1 MSGKIDEEMF
11 DKNIS
16 EVCWQWWQSGQS
28 VVSHLR
34 RQSIYLAFS
43 KYISPSQ
50 NIPQLLKS
58 ETVTKTYI
66 LNRIVIL
73 RHNFHPQSWLFKT
86 QNIRGSGCQMNF
98 DCQETL
104 SIMMNVQGRSC
115 DSWNTL
121 TYRLGIMVTM
131 AAEPMVLMTG
141 NDLINIVRTKLS
153 VQLMF

>member
-1 MSGKIDEEMF
+1 MSGNIDEEMF

-43 KYISPSQ
+43 KDISPPQ

-58 ETVTKTYI
+58 ETVTKTYFLNKI
-66 LNRIVIL
+66 LIL
-73 RHNFHPQSWLFKT
+73 RHDFPQSWLFKT
-86 QNIRGSGCQMNF
+86 QNVRGSGCQMNF

-104 SIMMNVQGRSC
+104 SIVMNVQGRSC

-153 VQLMF
+153 LQLMF

>member
-1 MSGKIDEEMF
+1 MF
-11 DKNIS
+11 DESIS

-43 KYISPSQ
+43 KDTSPSL
-50 NIPQLLKS
+50 NIHQLLKS
-58 ETVTKTYI
+58 ETVTKAYF
-66 LNRIVIL
+66 LNKVSIL
-73 RHNFHPQSWLFKT
+73 RLSSKLAFQNTKHERVRVPNQLWL
-86 QNIRGSGCQMNF
+86 SGDVEYN
-98 DCQETL
+98 DE
-104 SIMMNVQGRSC
+104 GRSC

-141 NDLINIVRTKLS
+141 NDLINIVRTNLS
-153 VQLMF
+153 PQLMFYCKKNVKCSAAA